1 MVNRPKRRKDKDNP
15 YSLDFKENSY
25 VVSFKTNKNEY
36 KEVKISE
43 EVFKAFDRFELEDI
57 SQLHKVDKH
66 IDMRVIDNTEYM
78 DIILFNNAL
87 NDEISI
93 AEQIENKIL
102 QEELKKAILELSEV
116 QKRRVIKY
124 YFENK
129 TLQKI
134 SEEEGCSITSVKESL
149 DSSINKL
156 RKKLKK
162 FVPLKIVSKVSIW

>member
-15 YSLDFKENSY
+15 YSLNFKENNY
-25 VVSFKTNKNEY
+25 VVSFKTVKNEY
-36 KEVKISE
+36 KEVKVSE
-43 EVFKAFDRFELEDI
+43 EVFKAFDKFELEDI

-66 IDMRVIDNTEYM
+66 IDMRVIDNTESM
-78 DIILFNNAL
+78 DIILFNNAV

-93 AEQIENKIL
+93 EEQIENKIL

-162 FVPLKIVSKVSIW
+162 

>member
-15 YSLDFKENSY
+15 YSLDFKENNY
-25 VVSFKTNKNEY
+25 IVSFKTVKNEY
-36 KEVKISE
+36 KEVKVSE
-43 EVFKAFDRFELEDI
+43 EVFKAFDKFELEDI

-78 DIILFNNAL
+78 DIILFNNAV

-93 AEQIENKIL
+93 EEQIENKIL

-134 SEEEGCSITSVKESL
+134 AEEEGCSITSVKESI
-149 DSSINKL
+149 DSGINKL

-162 FVPLKIVSKVSIW
+162 

>member
-1 MVNRPKRRKDKDNP
+1 MVNRPKRGKDKDNP
-15 YSLDFKENSY
+15 YSLNFKENNY
-25 VVSFKTNKNEY
+25 VVSFKTVKNEY
-36 KEVKISE
+36 KEVKVSE
-43 EVFKAFDRFELEDI
+43 EVFKAFDKFELEDI

-78 DIILFNNAL
+78 DIILFNNAV

-93 AEQIENKIL
+93 EEQIENKIL

-134 SEEEGCSITSVKESL
+134 AEEEGCSITSVKESL

-162 FVPLKIVSKVSIW
+162 

>member
-1 MVNRPKRRKDKDNP
+1 MVNRPNRRKDKDNP
-15 YSLDFKENSY
+15 YSLDFKENNY
-25 VVSFKTNKNEY
+25 VVSFKTVKNEY
-36 KEVKISE
+36 KEVKVSE
-43 EVFKAFDRFELEDI
+43 EVFKAFDKFELEDI

-78 DIILFNNAL
+78 DIILFNNAV

-93 AEQIENKIL
+93 EEQIENKIL

-134 SEEEGCSITSVKESL
+134 AEEEGCSIASVKESL

-162 FVPLKIVSKVSIW
+162 

>member
-15 YSLDFKENSY
+15 YSLDFKENNY
-25 VVSFKTNKNEY
+25 VVSFKTVKNEY
-36 KEVKISE
+36 KEVKVSE
-43 EVFKAFDRFELEDI
+43 EVFKAFDKFELEDI

-78 DIILFNNAL
+78 DIILFNNAV

-93 AEQIENKIL
+93 EEQIENKIL

-124 YFENK
+124 FN
-129 TLQKI
+129 
-134 SEEEGCSITSVKESL
+134 VK
-149 DSSINKL
+149 
-156 RKKLKK
+156 
-162 FVPLKIVSKVSIW
+162 WY

>member
-15 YSLDFKENSY
+15 YSLDFKENNY
-25 VVSFKTNKNEY
+25 VVSFKTVKNEY
-36 KEVKISE
+36 KEVKVSE
-43 EVFKAFDRFELEDI
+43 EVFKAFDKFELEDI

-78 DIILFNNAL
+78 DIILFNNAV

-93 AEQIENKIL
+93 EEQIENKIL

-134 SEEEGCSITSVKESL
+134 AEEEGCSITSVKESL

-162 FVPLKIVSKVSIW
+162 

>member
-15 YSLDFKENSY
+15 YSLDFKENNY
-25 VVSFKTNKNEY
+25 VVSFKTVKNEY
-36 KEVKISE
+36 KEVKVSE
-43 EVFKAFDRFELEDI
+43 EVFKAFDKFELEDI
-57 SQLHKVDKH
+57 SQLHKIDKH

-78 DIILFNNAL
+78 DIILFNNAV

-93 AEQIENKIL
+93 EEQIENKIL

-134 SEEEGCSITSVKESL
+134 AEEEGCSIASVKESL

-162 FVPLKIVSKVSIW
+162 

>member
-15 YSLDFKENSY
+15 YSLDFKENNY
-25 VVSFKTNKNEY
+25 VVSFKTVKNEF
-36 KEVKISE
+36 KEVKVSE
-43 EVFKAFDRFELEDI
+43 EVFKAFDKFELEDI

-78 DIILFNNAL
+78 DIILFNNAV

-93 AEQIENKIL
+93 EEQIENKIL

-134 SEEEGCSITSVKESL
+134 AEEEGCSIASVKESL

-162 FVPLKIVSKVSIW
+162 

>member
-15 YSLDFKENSY
+15 YNLDIKENNY
-25 VVSFKTNKNEY
+25 VVSFKTVKNEY
-36 KEVKISE
+36 KEVKVSE
-43 EVFKAFDRFELEDI
+43 EVFKAFDKFELEDI

-78 DIILFNNAL
+78 DIILFNNAV

-93 AEQIENKIL
+93 EEQIENKIL

-134 SEEEGCSITSVKESL
+134 AEEEGCSITSVKESL

-162 FVPLKIVSKVSIW
+162 

>member
-162 FVPLKIVSKVSIW
+162 

>member
-15 YSLDFKENSY
+15 YSLDFKENNY
-25 VVSFKTNKNEY
+25 VVSFKTVKNEY
-36 KEVKISE
+36 KEVKVSE
-43 EVFKAFDRFELEDI
+43 EVFKAFDKFELEDI

-78 DIILFNNAL
+78 DIILFNNAV

-93 AEQIENKIL
+93 EEQIENKIL

-116 QKRRVIKY
+116 EKRRVIKY

-134 SEEEGCSITSVKESL
+134 AEEEGCSITSVKESL

-162 FVPLKIVSKVSIW
+162 

>member
-15 YSLDFKENSY
+15 YSLDFKENNY
-25 VVSFKTNKNEY
+25 VVSFKTVKNEF
-36 KEVKISE
+36 KEVKVSE
-43 EVFKAFDRFELEDI
+43 EVFKAFDKFELEDI

-78 DIILFNNAL
+78 DIILFNNAV

-93 AEQIENKIL
+93 EEQIENKIL

-134 SEEEGCSITSVKESL
+134 AEEEGCSITSVKESL

-162 FVPLKIVSKVSIW
+162 

>member
-15 YSLDFKENSY
+15 YSLDFKENNY
-25 VVSFKTNKNEY
+25 VVSFKTVKNEY
-36 KEVKISE
+36 KEVKVSE
-43 EVFKAFDRFELEDI
+43 EVFKAFDKFELEDI

-78 DIILFNNAL
+78 DIILFNNAV

-93 AEQIENKIL
+93 EEKIENKIL

-134 SEEEGCSITSVKESL
+134 AEEEGCSIASVKESL

-162 FVPLKIVSKVSIW
+162 